1 VAVAARWWR
10 PRGAV
15 GPPGGSTSPD
25 RRRRGRW
32 NRPPGARQ
40 AGTRRYTITAAA
52 AAAAAGHYWLSVR
65 VSANRPILALGGGV
79 QRRRSPV
86 TWILLLQQLG
96 ERPPHPASCDY
107 DGILVHG
114 HGAAR

>member
-1 VAVAARWWR
+1 
-10 PRGAV
+10 
-15 GPPGGSTSPD
+15 
-25 RRRRGRW
+25 
-32 NRPPGARQ
+32 
-40 AGTRRYTITAAA
+40 
-52 AAAAAGHYWLSVR
+52 VR
-65 VSANRPILALGGGV
+65 VSANWPILALGGGV
-79 QRRRSPV
+79 QQRRSPV

>member
-1 VAVAARWWR
+1 MLFCDGGWRWR
-10 PRGAV
+10 RDGGGRGV
-15 GPPGGSTSPD
+15 PVHPPAGSTSPD

-32 NRPPGARQ
+32 NRRPRARQ
-40 AGTRRYTITAAA
+40 AATRRYTITA

-96 ERPPHPASCDY
+96 ERAPAASRQ
-107 DGILVHG
+107 L
-114 HGAAR
+114 